1 MILNPATRVVLCAVF
16 LAPIASTAAFSDSF
30 TEAIVSQGDEH
41 SVRLTSENAVCI
53 EGLVDGRWVT
63 QFRSGDG
70 RIPTPNELWTDPA
83 FALAVGGVSVNENL
97 SWGGMEDLETPLGR
111 HVIVRLR
118 NEAAGVE
125 VQVHTALDG
134 TPVMTRWLEVSNQ
147 SQQPLALTWTSPWS
161 GRLSRGSDF
170 HLGHFTKDG
179 HSFEG
184 WFKWETLPMWTSAF
198 TSLKGQGHDAPFF
211 VLRNDGT
218 GEHFIA
224 SLEWT
229 ANWKMEF
236 SRDLK
241 GIVTFQFGPLA
252 DAPLRI
258 IAPGETVATP
268 AIHLGLISAGLDAAI
283 QGMHEHVRRSVLPP
297 RTEETFGLVQYVL
310 PADLGFHTPFDETSA
325 RKCVDVAAAIG
336 TELFILDAY
345 WWDVTCDWTPSATR
359 FPNGLEPLIEYVRS
373 KGMRFGLYME
383 PEGGRG
389 NIRESKVAAEH
400 PDWLAPK
407 DTINLAIPEA
417 RAWVESEIVRTIEQ
431 YDLDLF
437 RVDYNAEETGG
448 GLTTVQLGQPE
459 NNYWRY
465 YEACYGMYGRIRQRF
480 PKLLLQQCAGG
491 GARNDLG
498 MMRYFH
504 ENYLTDGLSIPKEHM
519 SYAGQTLAFPP
530 EQFTILHGATGHISP
545 GYPENFDTILRTS
558 YTLGTPQIFSGIVA
572 PSLAD
577 LTPVRRDR
585 FLHYADLYKD
595 FIRPELATC
604 RMYHHAPVSDTGG
617 VEDGAWF
624 AVEFA
629 SKDCDKGWATIV
641 RIGPCDSN
649 TYTFRPRGL
658 DLKRRY
664 KVRLDGLDCEME
676 ASGMELMQG
685 IPVRLEAMAMSELL
699 LFEAQ

>member
-1 MILNPATRVVLCAVF
+1 MIQIHGLRIALCASIILLV
-16 LAPIASTAAFSDSF
+16 ATTVAFPETFS
-30 TEAIVSQGDEH
+30 EAILSEGDAH
-41 SVRLTSENAVCI
+41 SVRFSSGNTVCLEALV
-53 EGLVDGRWVT
+53 EGKWIL

-70 RIPTPNELWTDPA
+70 RIPMPNELWTDPA
-83 FALAVGGVSVNENL
+83 FLLTVDGAPINENL
-97 SWGGMEDLETPLGR
+97 TWAGAEQSETPGGR
-111 HVIVRLR
+111 HVLVRLR
-118 NEAAGVE
+118 NEDAGIDVN
-125 VQVHTALDG
+125 VHTALDG
-134 TPVMTRWLEVSNQ
+134 TLVMSRWLEVTNR
-147 SQQPLALTWTSPWS
+147 SQQPRALNWVSPWA

-170 HLGHFTKDG
+170 RLGRFTKDG

-184 WFKWETLPMWTSAF
+184 WFQWEPLPMWTSTF

-224 SLEWT
+224 NLEWT

-258 IAPGETVATP
+258 IAPGETVTSP
-268 AIHLGLISAGLDAAI
+268 AIHLGHVSADLDTAV
-283 QGMHEHVRRSVLPP
+283 QGMHEHIRRSVLPP
-297 RTEETFGLVQYVL
+297 RSKDTFGLIQYVL

-345 WWDVTCDWTPSATR
+345 WWDVTCDWYPSATR

-389 NIRESKVAAEH
+389 NIRESRVAAEH
-400 PDWLAPK
+400 PEWLAPK

-417 RAWVESEIVRTIEQ
+417 RAWVESEIVRCIEQ

-448 GLTTVQLGQPE
+448 GLTSVQLVMPE

-465 YEACYGMYGRIRQRF
+465 YEACYAMYGRIRQRF
-480 PKLLLQQCAGG
+480 PKLVLQQCAGG

-530 EQFTILHGATGHISP
+530 EQFTVLHGATGHISP

-572 PSLAD
+572 PSLED

-585 FLHYADLYKD
+585 YLRYAAIYKD
-595 FIRPELATC
+595 FIRPLLATC

-617 VEDGAWF
+617 VEDGSWF

-629 SKDCDKGWATIV
+629 GADRTKGWATIV
-641 RIGPCDSN
+641 RTGSAGPG
-649 TYTFRPRGL
+649 TYVFRPRGL
-658 DLKRRY
+658 DLEHRY
-664 KVRLDGLDCEME
+664 SVRIDSLDCEMD
-676 ASGMELMQG
+676 ASGADLMQG
-685 IPVRLEAMAMSELL
+685 IPVRLDAMSMSELL
-699 LFEAQ
+699 LFEAK